1 MFGGMSATAHPCPL
15 PPLCWWGLLSSLERA
30 VGRCWVLGER
40 KRCCPM
46 PEDRASLLSQ
56 EHLPAGRGGPVAEIM
71 AQVAVKGDR
80 GTNPAG
86 SCGLSTVLTS

>member
-1 MFGGMSATAHPCPL
+1 
-15 PPLCWWGLLSSLERA
+15 
-30 VGRCWVLGER
+30 
-40 KRCCPM
+40 M

-56 EHLPAGRGGPVAEIM
+56 EDLPAGRGGPAAEIM